1 MDKLA
6 EQIRNDLVRIEK
18 ADNEW
23 VEGTL
28 SLCQHLL
35 EARNK
40 HPNNNKFGDWL
51 KSNKLAINEHDRE
64 ALLHM
69 AHELTLTKIV
79 LQETKRKS
87 YQYIWRE
94 EIKPRSA
101 YVSGTRDNV
110 IISEKKHQRVT
121 PKLDAARKIVREKLE
136 SNEPIIRDKISNEH
150 NIPNWTVAN
159 AIVAE
164 KARLEAKEEIRQE
177 AENPPY
183 NREEWLKEVNALS
196 NQSEKK
202 RLLKLDKTVW
212 SGFDE
217 AVSKR
222 CQKWADESG
231 ISFFMKRIDSDLQ
244 MFNNPRNA
252 VMYKTEYNII
262 LRALHPDTGHTRTK
276 EQMEEAFR
284 IFTRYKFKMINDAE
298 ERENAIRAL
307 HSSMP
312 KTLAEMM
319 ARRKNK

>member
-6 EQIRNDLVRIEK
+6 EQIRSDLVRIGK
-18 ADNEW
+18 ADKEW

-40 HPNNNKFGDWL
+40 HPSNNNFGDWL
-51 KSNKLAINEHDRE
+51 KSNQLTINEMDRK
-64 ALLHM
+64 ALLNM
-69 AHELTLTKIV
+69 AGELPLARTI
-79 LQETKRKS
+79 LQETKRRS
-87 YQYIWRE
+87 YQHIWQE
-94 EIKPRSA
+94 EMRPRSVRA
-101 YVSGTRDNV
+101 NRTTDSV
-110 IISEKKHQRVT
+110 IITEKKQQRAT
-121 PKLDAARKIVREKLE
+121 QKLDAARRIVREKLE
-136 SNEPIIRDKISNEH
+136 LNEPVIRDKISAEH
-150 NIPNWTVAN
+150 KIPNWTVAN

-164 KARLEAKEEIRQE
+164 KARAEAKEEIKHE
-177 AENPPY
+177 IENPPY
-183 NREEWLKEVNALS
+183 NREEWLKEVNALTD
-196 NQSEKK
+196 QKEKK

-212 SGFDE
+212 GGLDE
-217 AVSKR
+217 AIRKGIK
-222 CQKWADESG
+222 KWEDESG